1 MVEYISYIAFRTT
14 YRFVMVLM
22 HSHPTDNPHLLSAH
36 EVGNAPQSEEEP
48 FHPEIPYTL
57 PHEEVNQFRRITRA
71 YA

>member
-1 MVEYISYIAFRTT
+1 MASP
-14 YRFVMVLM
+14 
-22 HSHPTDNPHLLSAH
+22 SQDNPHTLSIP
-36 EVGNAPQSEEEP
+36 EMDNSPQPEEEP